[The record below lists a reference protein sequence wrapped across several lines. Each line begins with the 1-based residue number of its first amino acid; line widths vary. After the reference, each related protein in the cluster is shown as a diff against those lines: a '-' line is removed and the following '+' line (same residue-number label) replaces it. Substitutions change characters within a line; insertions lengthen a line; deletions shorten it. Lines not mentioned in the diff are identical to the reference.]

1 MSVPP
6 SDYKGDPEPVT
17 TPGTRTVPEDSKASR
32 ERRREAKRR
41 KEREKRRAEKG
52 LKWRSL
58 GFLLHAEGRNGQGL
72 ALLQGSFARRGP
84 LRRRRRLPLR
94 LLRLVVGVVLVEGAE
109 GDGWVLPSLP
119 GLRVVRHLGFLALL
133 RHLGGRRAWRRGLAA
148 GREEF
153 GARE

>member
-1 MSVPP
+1 M
-6 SDYKGDPEPVT
+6 
-17 TPGTRTVPEDSKASR
+17 
-32 ERRREAKRR
+32 
-41 KEREKRRAEKG
+41 
-52 LKWRSL
+52 
-58 GFLLHAEGRNGQGL
+58 HAEGRNGQGL

-84 LRRRRRLPLR
+84 LRRRRRRRLPLR

-133 RHLGGRRAWRRGLAA
+133 RHRGGRRASRRGLAA

>member
-17 TPGTRTVPEDSKASR
+17 TPGTRTALRIRKRPER
-32 ERRREAKRR
+32 GGEKRR
-41 KEREKRRAEKG
+41 GERREKRRAEKG

-58 GFLLHAEGRNGQGL
+58 GFLLHGEGRNGQGL

-153 GARE
+153 GARD